1 MFNKI
6 KSMTLKDYFQIQKP
20 TYKILKLTPDT
31 SIRNYNSSNIAKA
44 IQYMYKNISQRIH
57 REEKKLF
64 IETQV
69 KCSYM
74 IDIQKND
81 VNFYFVIPERYEG
94 LIKEKIT
101 ETWPKVTIELV
112 TNITPF
118 SQDAVKYQLKYNKED
133 ALSLNVDKKCNEP
146 LNSIL
151 NVLDI
156 LGEGDRVGI
165 FYNFMPAVQR
175 GWRKEYQDTI
185 DKIKE
190 NKPIDRE
197 KFNIKYI
204 AKEGLILLINLIQ
217 DLLDTIGDFF
227 GAEQKKDG
235 LTLTE
240 VAITSLMLDDKKK
253 LSRSTVNKKDAM
265 VLNTQMVVLSD
276 SVDIKRQENNAVAVL
291 ESYNVI
297 SEDNELIYKK
307 IPKKNNFYVT
317 DFKIAGA
324 EENKLSTEEC
334 QNLLQLP
341 GRDLLQQHK
350 VIEKI
355 DVLETKVPEQLQNN
369 ILRAGESTYRGNTTK
384 VYHTEDKELKNTS
397 VCLCGP
403 NRSGKSTAIANMVY
417 DFIKAGRTVILPD
430 FCGKCQLSDE
440 LSNVIPKDKILN
452 INCDK
457 WEELEG
463 FGYNEIIPQD
473 DSIFELYNCAKM
485 KSAKLKE
492 LINLVN
498 DGDSDLEGRMERYL
512 EYAALI
518 VFVCDGSVNDV
529 FKVLKNHVIRH
540 NYIDNIPEE
549 LKETMEEYVEELLEI
564 DELSKAT
571 KNNPAEV
578 IGTKQGH
585 ISAILSR
592 VHRLKQNTYIE
603 MMLKK
608 ETDNNINLI
617 NEMQEGKLIC
627 IRMYDSMFATQQQKD
642 IYVCYWITKVWG
654 ALQKRF
660 CDIKEEDL
668 KQAVIL
674 IDELYQTKNCEKYL
688 TMILSQIPK
697 YRAKIVLSCHHLGQI
712 PIIQEELKSAMCS
725 YVFIAG
731 SNKKNFMAMKEEFED
746 KGYTLEDLLHLKR
759 FHALNLL
766 AYEEGYWVG
775 ITKLPLPVK

>member
-1 MFNKI
+1 MP
-6 KSMTLKDYFQIQKP
+6 LKDYFQIQKP

-44 IQYMYKNISQRIH
+44 IQYMYKSITQRIH
-57 REEKKLF
+57 REEKKF
-64 IETQV
+64 IIQTQV

-112 TNITPF
+112 TDITPF

-156 LGEGDRVGI
+156 LEEGDRVGI

-185 DKIKE
+185 DKIKNNE
-190 NKPIDRE
+190 PIDRE

-265 VLNTQMVVLSD
+265 VLNTQMIVLSE
-276 SVDIKRQENNAVAVL
+276 SNDIKRQENNSIAVL
-291 ESYNVI
+291 ESYNII
-297 SEDNELIYKK
+297 SEDNELIYKR
-307 IPKKNNFYVT
+307 IPKKNNFYIT

-341 GRDLLQQHK
+341 GRELLQQHK

-440 LSNVIPKDKILN
+440 LSSVIPKDKILN

-463 FGYNEIIPQD
+463 FGYNEIIPRD

-485 KSAKLKE
+485 KAAKLKE

-518 VFVCDGSVNDV
+518 VFVCNGSVNDV

-540 NYIDNIPEE
+540 EYIKNIPEE

-564 DELSKAT
+564 DEWSKAT
-571 KNNPAEV
+571 KDNPSQV

-712 PIIQEELKSAMCS
+712 PVIQEELKSAMCS

-759 FHALNLL
+759 FYALNLL

-775 ITKLPLPVK
+775 ITKLPPPVK

>member
-20 TYKILKLTPDT
+20 TYKILKITPDT

-44 IQYMYKNISQRIH
+44 IQYMYKSITQRIH
-57 REEKKLF
+57 REEKKFF
-64 IETQV
+64 IETPV

-74 IDIQKND
+74 IDIQKNNVD
-81 VNFYFVIPERYEG
+81 FYFIVPERYLG
-94 LIKEKIT
+94 LIREKIT
-101 ETWPKVTIELV
+101 ETWSKVTIELV
-112 TNITPF
+112 ENITPF

-156 LGEGDRVGI
+156 LEEGDRVGI
-165 FYNFMPAVQR
+165 FYNFMPVVQR

-185 DKIKE
+185 DKIKNNE
-190 NKPIDRE
+190 PIDRE

-265 VLNTQMVVLSD
+265 VLNTQMVVLSE
-276 SVDIKRQENNAVAVL
+276 SKDIKRQENNSIAVL

-297 SEDNELIYKK
+297 SEDNELIYKR
-307 IPKKNNFYVT
+307 IPKKNNFYIT

-341 GRDLLQQHK
+341 GRELLQQHK
-350 VIEKI
+350 VIEKV
-355 DVLETKVPEQLQNN
+355 DVLETKVPEQLQNG
-369 ILRAGESTYRGNTTK
+369 ILRAGKSTYRGNTTN
-384 VYHTEDKELKNTS
+384 VFHTEDKEIKNTS

-403 NRSGKSTAIANMVY
+403 NRSGKSTAIANMVF

-440 LSNVIPKDKILN
+440 LANVIPKDKILN

-463 FGYNEIIPQD
+463 LGYNEIIPKD

-512 EYAALI
+512 EYASLI
-518 VFVCDGSVNDV
+518 VFVCDGSVDDV
-529 FKVLKNHVIRH
+529 FKVLKNHAIRH
-540 NYIDNIPEE
+540 YYIDNIPEE

-564 DELSKAT
+564 DEWSKAT
-571 KNNPAEV
+571 KDCPSEV

-592 VHRLKQNTYIE
+592 MHRLKQNTYIE

-608 ETDNNINLI
+608 ETNNNVNLI
-617 NEMQEGKLIC
+617 NEMQKGKLIC

-660 CDIKEEDL
+660 CDIKEEEL

-731 SNKKNFMAMKEEFED
+731 SNKKNFMAMKEEFDD

-775 ITKLPLPVK
+775 ITKLPPPI